1 VTVELQTVAQA
12 TEAVGGS
19 STLLGAL
26 LSGAL
31 LVTITGVYRFAVN
44 FRNTERGMQRKRI
57 RDANMNERAAQ
68 NESALWQ
75 GRCGDLEYILR
86 SRGIPVPPLPKE
98 LAALV
103 IAEAS
108 ANVEY
113 PEDQDETTDGRPA
126 P

>member
-1 VTVELQTVAQA
+1 MELQTVAQA

-57 RDANMNERAAQ
+57 RDANLNERAAQ
-68 NESALWQ
+68 EEAARWQ
-75 GRCGDLEYILR
+75 ARCGDLEYLLR
-86 SRGIPVPPLPKE
+86 SRGVPVPPLSKE

-103 IAEAS
+103 LAEAE
-108 ANVEY
+108 ANVNF
-113 PEDQDETTDGRPA
+113 PEDENEPTGGRPA
-126 P
+126 S